1 MKEKKN
7 FEPEFS
13 FRTSRSSGAGGQ
25 HVNKTETRVELLFDV
40 ADSSLLSEEEKEKFI
55 KRWKNRVSDESIF
68 TICSSQHRSQSSNK
82 QHVIKKFYEMLA
94 KAMAKEKKRIP
105 TNVPKAVKQTIREK
119 KKLLSDK
126 KAGRKLRTRDFL

>member
-1 MKEKKN
+1 MKEKRN
-7 FEPEFS
+7 FEPEFT
-13 FRTSRSSGAGGQ
+13 FRTSRSSGSGGQ

-40 ADSSLLSEEEKEKFI
+40 ASSSLLSEEEKEKFI
-55 KRWKNRVSDESIF
+55 KRWKNRVNDDSVF

-82 QHVIKKFYEMLA
+82 QHVIKKFYEMLS
-94 KAMAKEKKRIP
+94 KAMEKEKQRIP
-105 TNVPKAVKQTIREK
+105 THVPKAVKQAIRQK

>member
-1 MKEKKN
+1 MKEKRN
-7 FEPEFS
+7 FETEFT

-40 ADSSLLSEEEKEKFI
+40 ASSCILSEEEKEKFI
-55 KRWKNRVSDESIF
+55 KRWKNRVSDEGIF

-94 KAMAKEKKRIP
+94 KAMEKEKMRIP
-105 TNVPKAVKQTIREK
+105 THVPKAVKQAIREK
-119 KKLLSDK
+119 KKMLSDK